1 VANGNSL
8 EEGTRP
14 MPFASHTLDEKSE
27 QEDPFFF
34 GTNAPAFDA
43 AQGSRGRISAVYP
56 VDRRPSRAL
65 TYLSRSEKNQFQHG
79 LRRAGC
85 RHQGSARRHLAGQLM
100 DYDLGYF
107 DLATRVLEP
116 LENPFGL
123 KNVTYVATEVCN

>member
-1 VANGNSL
+1 MANGNSL

-56 VDRRPSRAL
+56 ADRRPSRAL
-65 TYLSRSEKNQFQHG
+65 TYLFRSGKINF
-79 LRRAGC
+79 
-85 RHQGSARRHLAGQLM
+85 STVFAGQAVGINEVQDDIWLVSFM

-107 DLATRVLEP
+107 DLETRVL
-116 LENPFGL
+116 
-123 KNVTYVATEVCN
+123 